1 MSVPAIEV
9 QNLHRLF
16 GNVHAVR
23 GVSFRIEQGSVTG
36 FIGANGAGKTTTMR
50 ILATLDHADQ
60 GEARVMGHDVL
71 NDTAKVRQ
79 LLGWMPDTLGAYAN
93 VTVVEYL
100 DFFARAYGFRG
111 SDRLDRVHDV
121 LDFVELTPLAER
133 MTNKLSKGQGQRLCF
148 ARALLNDPQVLILDE
163 PAAGLDPKARVEL
176 KRLIRLLAD
185 QGATILISSHI
196 LSELAE
202 MCNAMLFINDGRIV
216 HHGDAETMRRGTQA
230 GVRVLARIHG
240 PVEAAADW
248 AVTDPDASLLET
260 ITGAI
265 RLQLAQDDPATIAAV
280 LRRMVQANLAVT
292 EFRVEERRL
301 EDAFM
306 EMIDGP
312 LPPDMTTPKAPA
324 APPPLPAATAA
335 PAPAPAATD
344 SRP

>member
-1 MSVPAIEV
+1 MSSSTPAIEV
-9 QNLHRLF
+9 HQLHRLF
-16 GNVHAVR
+16 GNVHAVN
-23 GVSFRIEQGSVTG
+23 GVSFQIEQGSVTG

-50 ILATLDHADQ
+50 ILATLDHADG
-60 GEARVMGHDVL
+60 GEARVLGHDVL
-71 NDTAKVRQ
+71 NDTASVRQ

-111 SDRLDRVHDV
+111 SDRIDRVDDV

-148 ARALLNDPQVLILDE
+148 ARALLNDPKVLILDE

-176 KRLIRLLAD
+176 KRLIRLLAE

-196 LSELAE
+196 LSELSE
-202 MCNAMLFINDGRIV
+202 MCNAMLFINEGRIV
-216 HHGDAETMRRGTQA
+216 HHGDAETMRRGSQT

-240 PVEAAADW
+240 PVEPAAEW
-248 AVTDPDASLLET
+248 VVTDPDAALVET
-260 ITGAI
+260 ITGGL
-265 RLQLAQDDPATIAAV
+265 RLQLTRDDPGAIAGV
-280 LRRMVQANLAVT
+280 LRRMVRAGLAVT
-292 EFRVEERRL
+292 EFRIEERRL

-312 LPPDMTTPKAPA
+312 P
-324 APPPLPAATAA
+324 PPPLPANTAPESASTPESTSTPASTAT
-335 PAPAPAATD
+335 
-344 SRP
+344 RPSP